1 MTEIKY
7 ASFKDYYPIYLTEH
21 RQTTNRILHF
31 IGTFLTILCLVT
43 AILFHNMWFI
53 LLIPF
58 TGYAF
63 GWIGHYF
70 SEKNKNSAFKYP
82 FLNFACDFLFFGDL
96 ISGKQT
102 FSLEHKEER
111 K

>member
-7 ASFKDYYPIYLTEH
+7 ASFKEYYPTYLTEH
-21 RQTTNRILHF
+21 RQTNNRILHF
-31 IGTFLTILCLVT
+31 VGTSLTILCLVT
-43 AILFHNMWFI
+43 AVLFHNMWFI

-58 TGYAF
+58 FGFCF
-63 GWIGHYF
+63 GWVGHYF
-70 SEKNKNSAFKYP
+70 FEKNKTSVFKYP
-82 FLNFACDFLFFGDL
+82 FLSFACDFLFFGDV

-102 FSLEHKEER
+102 IKI